1 MMDFLS
7 TEEYEQETIRLALE
21 GDHEAGREA
30 LVLCRTQLA
39 ARSLSPALSDY
50 LAARLHDVLE
60 GIKPDR
66 ALCIAKSPGKPA
78 DPYPDWQQELGAMAA
93 LLTRRGYKPN
103 QIARAL
109 CDARALVHDKP
120 LDEADAHG
128 IRTKWGPM
136 QAIDERA
143 LQHLA
148 GSYWEILKEY
158 PPLK

>member
-1 MMDFLS
+1 MDFLS
-7 TEEYEQETIRLALE
+7 TENYEQETIRLALE

-30 LVLCRTQLA
+30 LTLCRNQLA
-39 ARSLSPALSDY
+39 AKSLSPALADY

-78 DPYPDWQQELGAMAA
+78 DPFPEWQQELGAMAA
-93 LLTRRGYKPN
+93 LMFQRGYKPKQVALALAN
-103 QIARAL
+103 ARAS
-109 CDARALVHDKP
+109 VHDKP
-120 LDEADAHG
+120 LEESDAHR
-128 IRTKWGPM
+128 IRSKWRPM
-136 QAIDERA
+136 QAIDDKT
-143 LQHLA
+143 LVQLA

>member
-1 MMDFLS
+1 MDFLS

-30 LVLCRTQLA
+30 LMLCRIQLT
-39 ARSLSPALSDY
+39 ARSLSPMLADY
-50 LAARLHDVLE
+50 LAARLHDVPE

-78 DPYPDWQQELGAMAA
+78 DPFPEWQQELGAMAA
-93 LLTRRGYKPN
+93 LMFQRGYKPN

-109 CDARALVHDKP
+109 CDARASVHDKP
-120 LDEADAHG
+120 LEESDAHR
-128 IRTKWGPM
+128 IRTKWRPM
-136 QAIDERA
+136 QALDER
-143 LQHLA
+143 LLRELS
-148 GSYWEILKEY
+148 GNYWKILEEY